1 MLVKQKEKTMKF
13 NRVWETSLEENKDYL
28 LWERE
33 DNDNVIITKMKGEKI
48 YQVEN
53 LETGVSERLLS
64 LRTAKEFGQIL

>member
-1 MLVKQKEKTMKF
+1 MKF

>member
-13 NRVWETSLEENKDYL
+13 NRYYNDELTYLVWS
-28 LWERE
+28 RE
-33 DNDNVIITKMKGEKI
+33 DNENVVITKMRGSKI

-53 LETGVSERLLS
+53 LETGVSERLSS

>member
-13 NRVWETSLEENKDYL
+13 NRYYNDELTYL
-28 LWERE
+28 VWERE
-33 DNDNVIITKMKGEKI
+33 DNKDVIITKMRGSKT

-53 LETGVSERLLS
+53 LETGVSERLSS